1 MAGTMQFA
9 ACTQISNNV
18 KGTHKSNSE
27 ILSFM
32 SFSTSTPKKM
42 NTVQASACSFIKG
55 QKVACQLPPK

>member
-9 ACTQISNNV
+9 ACTQISNSV

-55 QKVACQLPPK
+55 